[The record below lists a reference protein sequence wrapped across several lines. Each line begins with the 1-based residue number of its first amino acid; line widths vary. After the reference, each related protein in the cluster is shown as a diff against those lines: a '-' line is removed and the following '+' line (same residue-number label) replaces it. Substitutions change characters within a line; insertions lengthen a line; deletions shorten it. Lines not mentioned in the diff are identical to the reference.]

1 MNDNY
6 GSGAVASTAI
16 SGAQYGIGAYANS
29 GGTGDVTVNVG
40 ANATISTSTGSNGLF
55 GIQAFSLD
63 AGNITVLM
71 SAGDVVT
78 SGSVGVVAVSQAATE
93 PASSTIT
100 VTAAG
105 TINSGPNTQDGGYP
119 SGGIQAGYFPNNS
132 QTLDANVQGSVS
144 VTSDA
149 TITAAGGWGIEAFNF
164 GTGNAAI
171 TTEADSSITNN
182 GSSITTSV
190 GTFAAVG
197 IAAYAFDGGD
207 ASISNAATVY
217 AATGIGLQAQATGGN
232 GSGTVT
238 ITNDGKVSGDGT
250 SANPVVQITT
260 DTGAATLTNESG
272 GTIAP
277 VSSSASGLAISET
290 GGPFTIYNYGTIIG
304 DVALANTTFTNES
317 GGVWDVSGV
326 NTFGS
331 GSNTIDN
338 MGVINAVGGTT
349 TLDVPLDNTGS
360 VDVQAGTLDLSGAV
374 TGSGSFTIGNGAT
387 LEFGSSVA
395 AGATVLFAG
404 FAGSSGTFI
413 LEQPSS
419 FAGQMGGLVVGDSI
433 DLVLP
438 TGVTVTSAVINGSV
452 LDVTESNGSQ
462 LSYNIAAFTGSF
474 SNDYFAIQNTASGS
488 DLVLTAILQINWQ
501 GTSGGNWTNA
511 IDWSGGVVPNSDNAA
526 NITASGTYEVVIS
539 SPDVAYS
546 LVLNDAGATV
556 AINSGGT
563 LTLSGPLTVAAGTV
577 ELNNGGTIF
586 GGTLALTGGKFDW
599 VGGTLSGVTYDG
611 TMDLSPSNST
621 VFIANGLTAN
631 NQAGAAPGTINLTG
645 VSDSIYF
652 EGNQTFNNATINL
665 GSTLGYYDNIYNYDT
680 NNTGSVLTLG
690 LNVIVNQAVNETSGY
705 AELISAGSNHTGD
718 GIVNQGTIN
727 AQAVNGSFYI
737 EPYNFTNQGTINVS
751 NGDKLYIEPSVGLT
765 NAATGDISISSAGSI
780 FDFSG
785 GSGATTNAGTITMA
799 AGTTLTLGSSTSA
812 LSNTGLI
819 SGTDDTVDIYSFSNT
834 GTFNI
839 TNSTVNLYGSYTTA
853 QLAVFDNQS
862 DTVTIDGTLTNTGST
877 LTVGLGAALGKVVL
891 ASGGTIVGGTIVDQ
905 GSGVLFQSGTLSG
918 VTYDGTMDLSPNNST
933 VYIANGLTANN
944 QAGAAPGT
952 INLTGVSD
960 SIYFEGNQT
969 FNNATINLGSTLGY
983 YDNIYNYDTNNTGS
997 VLTLGLNVIVNQ
1009 AVNETSGYAELIS
1022 AGSNHTGDG
1031 IVNQGTIN
1039 AQAVNGSFY
1048 IEPYNFTNQGT
1059 INVSNGDK
1067 LYIEPSVGL
1076 TNAATGDI
1084 SISSAG
1090 SILDFSGG
1098 SGATTNAGTITM
1110 AAGTTLT
1117 LGSSTSALS
1126 NTGLI
1131 SGTDDTVNIY
1141 SFGSFANTGT
1151 FNITNS
1157 TVNLYGSYTTA
1168 QLAVFDNQGDTV
1180 TIDGTLTNTGSTL
1193 TVGLGAALGKVVL
1206 ASGGTIVG
1214 GTIVDQGS
1222 GVLFQSGTLSGVT
1235 YDGTMDLSPNNSTVY
1250 IANGLTANNQ
1260 AGAAPGTINLTGVR
1274 RQHLFRGQ
1282 PDLQQCDHQ
1291 SRQHVG
1297 ILR

>member
-1 MNDNY
+1 MTDTNEDDWINASGGDWSTASNWDNGVPTSTTTAELNVSGTYTVISSASVTVNELISISTATLDITGGTFTVTDFAGQGPLMLSGGTLNIGSSTNGLTVNFSGLGGTLQLDGTVTGGAASGVDATFTGAADMTISVAPDVTITSAAQYGIGAVSAGSGAFSVSTATGDTVDTVDSGGDGSAGIVVVDQATAIAESADSSITVTANGTIKSGTAAQPGGGDGEPAGILAGYEGGTSDTANAAVFGNVTVTNNANITAEAGDGIRAFTFGTGNVAVNDDSGTIATDGDPLSGQTSPVDGFGNGIYALDDGVGNITVSMASGATINSAASGIFASNISDDVPSTSSISVTAHGTINSGTILTPNGNRPAGILAGYNFNSEPEADVAGSVDVTNYANITAAAGDGIRAYNYGTGNVTVTDEADTTIQTTGTNGQYGIEAFSDDGVGSVSVTTSTGDAINSDSAGIQAVNEATTIPAADDSTITVTAYGTINSGSTLNISGSEPAGIQAGYNPGGTGKPDTSVTGAVTVNNFANITAAAGWGIDAFNWGNGNVTVNDNY
-6 GSGAVASTAI
+6 GAGAVASTTV
-16 SGAQYGIGAYANS
+16 SGAQYGIAAYANS

-78 SGSVGVVAVSQAATE
+78 SGSIGVVAVSQAATE

-387 LEFGSSVA
+387 LDFGSSVA
-395 AGATVLFAG
+395 AGATVL

-462 LSYNIAAFTGSF
+462 LTYNIAAFTGSF

-539 SPDVAYS
+539 SR
-546 LVLNDAGATV
+546 
-556 AINSGGT
+556 
-563 LTLSGPLTVAAGTV
+563 
-577 ELNNGGTIF
+577 
-586 GGTLALTGGKFDW
+586 W
-599 VGGTLSGVTYDG
+599 
-611 TMDLSPSNST
+611 
-621 VFIANGLTAN
+621 
-631 NQAGAAPGTINLTG
+631 
-645 VSDSIYF
+645 
-652 EGNQTFNNATINL
+652 
-665 GSTLGYYDNIYNYDT
+665 
-680 NNTGSVLTLG
+680 
-690 LNVIVNQAVNETSGY
+690 TSR
-705 AELISAGSNHTGD
+705 I
-718 GIVNQGTIN
+718 
-727 AQAVNGSFYI
+727 
-737 EPYNFTNQGTINVS
+737 
-751 NGDKLYIEPSVGLT
+751 
-765 NAATGDISISSAGSI
+765 
-780 FDFSG
+780 
-785 GSGATTNAGTITMA
+785 
-799 AGTTLTLGSSTSA
+799 
-812 LSNTGLI
+812 
-819 SGTDDTVDIYSFSNT
+819 
-834 GTFNI
+834 
-839 TNSTVNLYGSYTTA
+839 
-853 QLAVFDNQS
+853 
-862 DTVTIDGTLTNTGST
+862 
-877 LTVGLGAALGKVVL
+877 
-891 ASGGTIVGGTIVDQ
+891 
-905 GSGVLFQSGTLSG
+905 
-918 VTYDGTMDLSPNNST
+918 
-933 VYIANGLTANN
+933 
-944 QAGAAPGT
+944 
-952 INLTGVSD
+952 
-960 SIYFEGNQT
+960 
-969 FNNATINLGSTLGY
+969 
-983 YDNIYNYDTNNTGS
+983 
-997 VLTLGLNVIVNQ
+997 
-1009 AVNETSGYAELIS
+1009 
-1022 AGSNHTGDG
+1022 
-1031 IVNQGTIN
+1031 
-1039 AQAVNGSFY
+1039 
-1048 IEPYNFTNQGT
+1048 
-1059 INVSNGDK
+1059 
-1067 LYIEPSVGL
+1067 
-1076 TNAATGDI
+1076 
-1084 SISSAG
+1084 
-1090 SILDFSGG
+1090 
-1098 SGATTNAGTITM
+1098 
-1110 AAGTTLT
+1110 
-1117 LGSSTSALS
+1117 
-1126 NTGLI
+1126 
-1131 SGTDDTVNIY
+1131 
-1141 SFGSFANTGT
+1141 
-1151 FNITNS
+1151 
-1157 TVNLYGSYTTA
+1157 
-1168 QLAVFDNQGDTV
+1168 
-1180 TIDGTLTNTGSTL
+1180 
-1193 TVGLGAALGKVVL
+1193 
-1206 ASGGTIVG
+1206 
-1214 GTIVDQGS
+1214 
-1222 GVLFQSGTLSGVT
+1222 
-1235 YDGTMDLSPNNSTVY
+1235 
-1250 IANGLTANNQ
+1250 
-1260 AGAAPGTINLTGVR
+1260 R
-1274 RQHLFRGQ
+1274 WW
-1282 PDLQQCDHQ
+1282 
-1291 SRQHVG
+1291 
-1297 ILR
+1297 